1 MRGCRRSARARA
13 SPTAAGRHRCA
24 GGARVLASPV
34 VPTASSSPSISK
46 APCARCAPTTAS
58 RSGKSSLGTAVQGTP
73 AVARG
78 RVFVPTI
85 GNNVVALRLAD
96 GAKLWTRDVGGMTL
110 SSPTPINGDL
120 IVAAGFP
127 QRHVMRLS
135 GATGEV
141 VWRSPSVMEQFSNT
155 SPAVGAGLVVVGA
168 NGGHYYA
175 FDAATGTP
183 RWDYVADGIVHLA
196 APLIAGGRVYMAGGG
211 KSNRV
216 YAVDAATGAVVDRLA
231 DPRWRRRQRTSPGTA
246 ARPAAG
252 GVVAGGGRRPDR
264 PADAARRRAGHRR
277 RRPRRSL
284 SVARGAGGHQPGV
297 GRGRLAA
304 RSRAR
309 RGGRPE
315 RRPEVLRL
323 SDARGLRER
332 RRLGAGR
339 RRLFARA
346 RGGGVRRRE
355 RPGAEP
361 RGHVGGGAGVAGVRQ
376 RPPDHGHDGGLHR
389 RAGVEREP
397 RALGAD
403 RCRQHAPDRQ
413 RRRDAALAARRRSRR
428 RAARATRSASTPT
441 ASCSRPGSSR
451 STSAPG

>member
-1 MRGCRRSARARA
+1 MSDGYVVSVDLEGAVRALRA
-13 SPTAAGRHRCA
+13 DDGQ
-24 GGARVLASPV
+24 PV
-34 VPTASSSPSISK
+34 WQV
-46 APCARCAPTTAS
+46 
-58 RSGKSSLGTAVQGTP
+58 SLGTAVQGTP

-85 GNNVVALRLAD
+85 GNSVVALRLAD

-216 YAVDAATGAVVDRLA
+216 YAVDAATGAAATGWPTTLA
-231 DPRWRRRQRTSPGTA
+231 T
-246 ARPAAG
+246 PAADIAG
-252 GVVAGGGRRPDR
+252 TQLDQQRAVSSLAAVAGLIILQTRLDDALDTNADGRADR
-264 PADAARRRAGHRR
+264 YLSRESLVAIDPASAAVVWQRDLARAELGD
-277 RRPRRSL
+277 PND
-284 SVARGAGGHQPGV
+284 VPKFFIC
-297 GRGRLAA
+297 
-304 RSRAR
+304 
-309 RGGRPE
+309 P
-315 RRPEVLRL
+315 
-323 SDARGLRER
+323 DARGLRER

-361 RGHVGGGAGVAGVRQ
+361 RGHVRAGAGVAGVRQ
-376 RPPDHGHDGGLHR
+376 RPPHHRHDGGRHR
-389 RAGVEREP
+389 RAGV
-397 RALGAD
+397 
-403 RCRQHAPDRQ
+403 
-413 RRRDAALAARRRSRR
+413 
-428 RAARATRSASTPT
+428 
-441 ASCSRPGSSR
+441 
-451 STSAPG
+451 